1 MFPVT
6 GAGSIGNVLTIS
18 TVSGRGTLSHLL
30 PYCMSALDLVLTQ
43 MRQHAFNRL
52 APGAT
57 RPFSPFP
64 RRPGQLYHVLTV
76 YL

>member
-1 MFPVT
+1 MKVGKFCKEGMLKV
-6 GAGSIGNVLTIS
+6 
-18 TVSGRGTLSHLL
+18 VSGRGTLSHLL

-64 RRPGQLYHVLTV
+64 HRPGQLYHVLIV